1 MHNLPVTQIAL
12 TSTEQQIC
20 LHSAL
25 QVGKSSKLSHEIHFL
40 KVSAWKQEIGNT
52 FWKFLNLAMYKAV
65 VFYPLFDDFPKK
77 SPNFDKHK
85 DKKFL
90 H

>member
-1 MHNLPVTQIAL
+1 
-12 TSTEQQIC
+12 
-20 LHSAL
+20 
-25 QVGKSSKLSHEIHFL
+25 
-40 KVSAWKQEIGNT
+40 
-52 FWKFLNLAMYKAV
+52 MYKAV
-65 VFYPLFDDFPKK
+65 VFYPLFDDLLKT